1 MAIGST
7 RADAPPFLDSAPLI
21 GSTAL
26 GGIPAQA
33 LGGERTGSNRLRASE
48 SSRIIEE
55 GAGASFCAINRYS
68 TGTAASDVRSLHAMS
83 SSAIRIEVELRHL
96 LCMGARH
103 RA

>member
-55 GAGASFCAINRYS
+55 GSR
-68 TGTAASDVRSLHAMS
+68 R
-83 SSAIRIEVELRHL
+83 
-96 LCMGARH
+96 
-103 RA
+103 